1 MPESVQILPMRVI
14 LVGFDGVQGL
24 DAFGPAEV
32 FSAAN
37 RSLGRLEYRVVL
49 AAMGGGRIRATSG
62 IEIRARALER
72 IVPHA
77 EDTVLVVGGEGPA
90 IRAALASEPLKRWLT
105 RAAYRVRRIGSVCS
119 GAFLLA
125 NAGLL
130 DGRRVATH
138 WLACRELALFRPQL
152 TVDPDA
158 IFVHDGKLWTS
169 AGVTTGI
176 DMSLALVEEDF
187 GRSVA
192 DSAAARLVVY
202 ARRPG
207 FQAQFSETLIAQNE
221 ADTLKRGLELIRNRP
236 TAKLSVVELALAVG
250 MSVRSLH
257 RRCLEEF
264 GTTPAKLIERLRI
277 ENARLLITTTPL
289 EAKVVAARSGFEN
302 PARMARAFQRTLGM
316 SPRAYR
322 ELFADRA
329 GADRAP
335 KSGAPRQKRQR
346 RAAEA

>member
-1 MPESVQILPMRVI
+1 MRII

-24 DAFGPAEV
+24 DVFGPAEV

-37 RSLGRLEYRVVL
+37 RSLESVEYRVVL
-49 AAMGGGRIRATSG
+49 AAVGGGRIRATSG
-62 IEIRARALER
+62 IEVRSHALER

-77 EDTVLVVGGEGPA
+77 HDTVLVVGGERAA
-90 IRAALASEPLKRWLT
+90 IRAALGSEPLTRWLT
-105 RAAYRVRRIGSVCS
+105 RASRRVRRLGSVCS
-119 GAFLLA
+119 GAFILA
-125 NAGLL
+125 GAGLL
-130 DGRRVATH
+130 DGRRAATH
-138 WLACRELALFRPQL
+138 WSACRDLAQFRPQVA
-152 TVDPDA
+152 VDPNA
-158 IFVHDGKLWTS
+158 IFIREGRIWTS

-176 DMSLALVEEDF
+176 DMALAMVEEDF

-207 FQAQFSETLIAQNE
+207 FQAQFSETLLAQHE
-221 ADTLKRGLELIRNRP
+221 ASDALTRGLELIRNRP
-236 TAKLSVVELALAVG
+236 KAKLSVIELAHAVG

-264 GTTPAKLIERLRI
+264 GSTPAKLIERLRT

-289 EAKVVAARSGFEN
+289 EAKEVAARSGFEN

-322 ELFADRA
+322 ELFAQAA
-329 GADRAP
+329 GEP
-335 KSGAPRQKRQR
+335 
-346 RAAEA
+346 RAAPESPPAREKRRKRPLQA

>member
-1 MPESVQILPMRVI
+1 MRIV

-32 FSAAN
+32 FAAAN
-37 RSLGRLEYRVVL
+37 RSLGRVEYRVVL
-49 AAMGGGRIRATSG
+49 AAVGGGRIRATSG
-62 IEIRARALER
+62 IELTTRALEH

-77 EDTVLVVGGEGPA
+77 QDTVLVVGGERAA
-90 IRAALASEPLKRWLT
+90 IRSALASEPLRRWLT
-105 RAAYRVRRIGSVCS
+105 RASHRVHRLGSVCS
-119 GAFLLA
+119 GAFILA
-125 NAGLL
+125 GAGLL
-130 DGRRVATH
+130 DGRRAATH
-138 WLACRELALFRPQL
+138 WSVCRELAQFRPQVE
-152 TVDPDA
+152 VDPDA
-158 IFVHDGKLWTS
+158 IFVRDGKLWTS

-176 DMSLALVEEDF
+176 DMALALVEEDW

-221 ADTLKRGLELIRNRP
+221 ASDALTRGLDLIRNRP
-236 TAKLSVVELALAVG
+236 TAKLSVIELAHAVG

-264 GTTPAKLIERLRI
+264 GSTPAKLIERLRT

-289 EAKVVAARSGFEN
+289 EAKVVAARSGFAN

-322 ELFADRA
+322 ELFAEPVRNLPESDAARKKRRKRA
-329 GADRAP
+329 L
-335 KSGAPRQKRQR
+335 
-346 RAAEA
+346 EA